1 MISSSSNEFSGKDL
15 LYQDQQLAMERRA
28 NEEEILLNTSTKSK
42 PKELTSPKNLKPKPP
57 KSGKGFGSN
66 VKTSSS
72 GDTDNDNDDD
82 DDSIENRIAIE
93 QCKIIQRDGVIKIS
107 NVLSEQMADELRDY
121 VLEQQTIA
129 SQIVEKSNNSL
140 SVSKSFYGVEN
151 SRKSRW
157 YVIRISM

>member
-1 MISSSSNEFSGKDL
+1 MVSSSSNEFIGKEL

-28 NEEEILLNTSTKSK
+28 NEEEILLRGINNSTP
-42 PKELTSPKNLKPKPP
+42 PKELTSPQIKPKPP
-57 KSGKGFGSN
+57 KSGKGFGS
-66 VKTSSS
+66 KSSGGGTP
-72 GDTDNDNDDD
+72 GDTDDDDD
-82 DDSIENRIAIE
+82 DDSMENRIAIE

-107 NVLSEQMADELRDY
+107 NVLSEKMADELREY

-129 SQIVEKSNNSL
+129 SQIVKESNNSL